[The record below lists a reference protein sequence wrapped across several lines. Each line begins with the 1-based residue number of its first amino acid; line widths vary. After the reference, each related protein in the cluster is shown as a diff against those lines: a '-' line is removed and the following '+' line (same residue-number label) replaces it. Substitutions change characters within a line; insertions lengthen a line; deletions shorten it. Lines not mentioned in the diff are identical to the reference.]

1 MSRSVFSSVRLREL
15 LRCTD
20 AHSTIASVLMLFFEG
35 KIIPFIGV
43 ENFECR
49 RNQAYHL
56 HSILEPSSP
65 PFACDFS
72 PTLPDRILIA
82 QEDGLVH
89 LYDTSVT
96 GSQAFIKYY
105 EAHNNAVFDV
115 KWLYSGSSFLTAS
128 GDQSIRLIDAETGT
142 KIQQFFGHI
151 MSVRSISLM
160 PSDCHIFASASR
172 DGSIRMWD
180 TRVKPD
186 TCNFRGS
193 PGTSSVG
200 VLPQCHVPPSNNLTT
215 DTKRG
220 RTSRRVPTDAQ
231 SVTSVLFV
239 DDNTFLSAGSTD
251 GSIKMWDLRRVFCV
265 GSKKQAKPKAIFPYR
280 GPSQK
285 QSGYSDLVINSYR
298 TRLYANCLDNIIY
311 EYDLKQENTNPVFFY
326 TGHVTDSF
334 YVKLDI
340 SPDDS
345 YVICGSSDRQAHIYT
360 VGKRQQQPIVLS
372 GHTGEVSVARWCKG
386 DPTRI
391 VTLSDESQAFVWNMF
406 PARQYC
412 LPEPGELAGLAER
425 LSPTKSQ
432 ANFNN
437 LEKCILGQATA
448 HTDTVNNKLDNL
460 SLPNLTSRPSMTSAR
475 RRQSNIRH
483 FLEAVSPPPP
493 SVVNSSSA
501 SSLVVV
507 NKPSVVLSS
516 LSNTANTSLSSNVN
530 SNVQAKRLPSLATL
544 TETLGGVVQRFPGSS
559 PGFSNLHSTAPPST
573 PPLGCYSLSASVNR
587 GAFVNTPP
595 TRVESLMTPEQL
607 LIHPYDLEDSENIN
621 PNDLLQHCAV
631 SSLQSCLPLDCVDG
645 RVTDQSP
652 IIRCSVGNKLPVEPQ
667 SPATP
672 KRRLPLCVNNQ
683 PLFNT
688 PPQSQRDELCLSESR
703 KRQRPDLIDTSPDA
717 LKISVSNSVSRVKE
731 KRRRLTAF
739 PSSSSQSTASPTSSP
754 ILPAHNNRRRR
765 MTTLCPSFNNPIT
778 KYFKKDD

>member
-1 MSRSVFSSVRLREL
+1 MSRSIFSSVRLREL

-20 AHSTIASVLMLFFEG
+20 ARR
-35 KIIPFIGV
+35 KIIPFFGV

-56 HSILEPSSP
+56 HSIMEPSSP

-96 GSQAFIKYY
+96 GPQAFIRYY

-115 KWLYSGSSFLTAS
+115 KWLCSGSSFLTAS
-128 GDQSIRLIDAETGT
+128 GDQSVRLIDAETGA

-200 VLPQCHVPPSNNLTT
+200 VLPQCHVPPWNNLST

-220 RTSRRVPTDAQ
+220 RTPRRVPTDAQ

-311 EYDLKQENTNPVFFY
+311 EYDLKQENPNPVFFY

-372 GHTGEVSVARWCKG
+372 GHTGEVSVARWCRG

-425 LSPTKSQ
+425 LSPNKSL

-437 LEKCILGQATA
+437 LEKCILGQTTS
-448 HTDTVNNKLDNL
+448 HTDNVNNKFGSL
-460 SLPNLTSRPSMTSAR
+460 SLPNLTPRSSITSAR

-483 FLEAVSPPPP
+483 FLETISPPS
-493 SVVNSSSA
+493 SVVNSSSSPA
-501 SSLVVV
+501 SSSVV

-516 LSNTANTSLSSNVN
+516 LSNNANTTSLSSNAN

-544 TETLGGVVQRFPGSS
+544 TETLGGVVQRFPGL
-559 PGFSNLHSTAPPST
+559 SNTHSSTAPPST
-573 PPLGCYSLSASVNR
+573 PPLGCYSFSTSVNR
-587 GAFVNTPP
+587 SPFVNTPT
-595 TRVESLMTPEQL
+595 TRVDSVMTPEQL

-621 PNDLLQHCAV
+621 PNDLLQQCSV
-631 SSLQSCLPLDCVDG
+631 SSSQSCLPLDCVDG
-645 RVTDQSP
+645 RITDQSP
-652 IIRCSVGNKLPVEPQ
+652 IIRCSVGNKQPVEPQ

-703 KRQRPDLIDTSPDA
+703 KRQRPDLIDTPSDA

-739 PSSSSQSTASPTSSP
+739 PSSSSQSNASLTSSP

-765 MTTLCPSFNNPIT
+765 MTTLCPALNNPIT